1 MDATDYSECSHCTE
15 TQSTSEDES
24 REESISSSSVRN
36 VLSQLRSPTSSELAR
51 KRKVDRN
58 LPRGKRR
65 SRARGANDPKTISPL
80 Q

>member
-24 REESISSSSVRN
+24 RESISSSSVRN

-65 SRARGANDPKTISPL
+65 SRAHGVNDPKTISPL